1 MRWMATTSLIRAL
14 CLAALGLG
22 MAVAVGDPTPL
33 VVVAPFT
40 LLVAMGL
47 LTRPRAPLPE
57 IYTRIDH
64 PELHEGQGTRTR
76 LVFATEP
83 EGVEHVARV
92 AVPAEHVAL
101 HPADGNLGYLAS
113 ADPVPAIEVSPR
125 RWGTRHV
132 GSEYVG
138 LTSPWSGFRAGP
150 GKLTGLMRQGGPEMH
165 VLPQPAPFDARAAVP
180 QPLGLVG
187 QHRSRRTG
195 DGSEFASIW
204 PYRPGD
210 RLRRGRPADGDDLVT
225 ARCGLTDDV
234 PSGVAGAPDHHDPGH
249 ACSSR
254 RMCEPSTIWRG
265 GTFRPLLRARRPPS
279 CSARR
284 RRACRPR
291 R

>member
-1 MRWMATTSLIRAL
+1 MPGKPAEVFPRLSS
-14 CLAALGLG
+14 LAAVL
-22 MAVAVGDPTPL
+22 
-33 VVVAPFT
+33 
-40 LLVAMGL
+40 
-47 LTRPRAPLPE
+47 R
-57 IYTRIDH
+57 
-64 PELHEGQGTRTR
+64 
-76 LVFATEP
+76 
-83 EGVEHVARV
+83 
-92 AVPAEHVAL
+92 
-101 HPADGNLGYLAS
+101 GNLGYLAS

-210 RLRRGRPADGDDLVT
+210 RLRRVNWRVSARTGDLHVVSSLAEEDAGDAEWIWILHDDSTPAPDALEHLLAAAAEHPEADLLGPKLREWPSLRRLLEVGVTISGTGRRET
-225 ARCGLTDDV
+225 GLERGEYDQGQHDDV
-234 PSGVAGAPDHHDPGH
+234 RRVLAVNSAGLLV
-249 ACSSR
+249 R
-254 RMCEPSTIWRG
+254 REA
-265 GTFRPLLRARRPPS
+265 LVPPPPFS
-279 CSARR
+279 
-284 RRACRPR
+284 RPR
-291 R
+291 GRRGSHISPSPITSGEGAGG